1 MGNRCA
7 ERHAGSDANALA
19 SLIHVIPA
27 RPPTAP
33 RWRWVAAVALFVGL
47 AGLWIL
53 GTVPSGGPDE
63 PVHIVRGAALVR
75 GELDGER
82 FAGQGRAFELPGWIG
97 HPDHAC
103 FSLIGEQPAN
113 CATGTS
119 PRLGDRP
126 LISTATSYPIWG
138 HLAPGLATYLPSS
151 IGNQMAR
158 VFDAAIPLAL
168 LGAAIAL
175 ASRRGVVALASTAL
189 AVTPMA
195 LFSIVVVN
203 PSGLVIAGG
212 IALWCALLSAARGPS
227 RLDRLTQWSMAAG
240 WAAMVL
246 PRRDGMIW
254 AVTVLAIVAVSGR
267 VDLRNLVRRLGPGPL
282 VLGAASTLATMAW
295 AVASGTRSSNLLLVA
310 PLLPVVG
317 QFVHRAWIRQRSLI
331 ARISMAVAGVAIAA
345 AVGTAAMIRRPG
357 GFDADM
363 LKRIVDQSG
372 ANLEEAI
379 GVLGWLDTPIP
390 RVALLVW
397 VVALG
402 ALAGIVLAERR
413 VADLA
418 LAAVVVIVA
427 VVSAWVLEM
436 SQGTTTGTYWQGR
449 YFLPLLVGVPLLL
462 GFSDGEPRSARRA
475 RAQSGVIVGAA
486 MFVLTMSFA
495 ASMRRWGVGTA
506 GSMLPWEWGTYGT
519 WVPPWALLAA
529 HAAIGVELTRRI
541 VREGHLVEHVE
552 TEEEMEEV
560 VTQ

>member
-1 MGNRCA
+1 M
-7 ERHAGSDANALA
+7 AL
-19 SLIHVIPA
+19 L
-27 RPPTAP
+27 
-33 RWRWVAAVALFVGL
+33 AAL

-75 GELDGER
+75 GQLDGER

-97 HPDHAC
+97 HPDHGC
-103 FSLIGEQPAN
+103 FSLVGEQPAN
-113 CATGTS
+113 CATATT
-119 PRLGDRP
+119 PRIGERP

-158 VFDAAIPLAL
+158 LFDAAIPLAL

-175 ASRRGVVALASTAL
+175 ASRRGAVALSSTAL

-212 IALWCALLSAARGPS
+212 VALWTAVLSVERGNA
-227 RLDRLTQWSMAAG
+227 RLDRLVAWSMAAG

-254 AVTVLAIVAVSGR
+254 AAMILAVVALSGR
-267 VDLRNLVRRLGPGPL
+267 VDLRELARRLGVGPL
-282 VLGAASTLATMAW
+282 LLVAASGLATAAW
-295 AVASGTRSSNLLLVA
+295 AVASATLSSGLLLAA
-310 PLLPVVG
+310 PLLPVAAQVI
-317 QFVHRAWIRQRSLI
+317 HRAWMRRRSPA
-331 ARISMAVAGVAIAA
+331 ARISLIVSCAIVAVVAGAL
-345 AVGTAAMIRRPG
+345 AMIRRPG

-363 LKRIVDQSG
+363 LKRIIDQSG

-397 VVALG
+397 LVALG

-413 VADLA
+413 LTDLV
-418 LAAVVVIVA
+418 LAAGVVTVA
-427 VVSAWVLEM
+427 VVGAWVLEM
-436 SQGTTTGTYWQGR
+436 SQGTTTATYWQGR
-449 YFLPLLVGVPLLL
+449 YFLPFLVGVPLLL
-462 GFSDGEPRSARRA
+462 GLSDGEPRSARRS
-475 RAQSGVIVGAA
+475 RAQAGVVAGAA

-506 GSMLPWEWGTYGT
+506 GSMLPWDWGTYGT
-519 WVPPWALLAA
+519 RFPPWVLLLA
-529 HAAIGVELTRRI
+529 HVAIAFEVTRR
-541 VREGHLVEHVE
+541 VVLEGHVEAQADADQ
-552 TEEEMEEV
+552 MIEEV
-560 VTQ
+560 VAT